1 MKAGV
6 EDYNEEDKK
15 EDKEVD
21 KKEDNEED
29 NEEDKKE
36 DKKEDIPSRFDTVP
50 PMDLHQELLW
60 LHKSFDLFLKRKN

>member
-29 NEEDKKE
+29 KIEDNE
-36 DKKEDIPSRFDTVP
+36 EDIPSRFDTVL

>member
-15 EDKEVD
+15 ED
-21 KKEDNEED
+21 NEED
-29 NEEDKKE
+29 NE
-36 DKKEDIPSRFDTVP
+36 EDIPSRFDTVP

-60 LHKSFDLFLKRKN
+60 LHKSFDLLLKRKN

>member
-29 NEEDKKE
+29 
-36 DKKEDIPSRFDTVP
+36 IPSRFDTVP
-50 PMDLHQELLW
+50 PMDLHQELL
-60 LHKSFDLFLKRKN
+60 

>member
-15 EDKEVD
+15 EET
-21 KKEDNEED
+21 EED

-36 DKKEDIPSRFDTVP
+36 ETEEDKKEDNEEDIPSRFDTVP

-60 LHKSFDLFLKRKN
+60 LHKSFDLLLKRKN

>member
-36 DKKEDIPSRFDTVP
+36 DIPSRFDTVP

-60 LHKSFDLFLKRKN
+60 LHKSFDLLLKRKN

>member
-6 EDYNEEDKK
+6 EGYNEEDKK

-29 NEEDKKE
+29 NEEDKK

-60 LHKSFDLFLKRKN
+60 LHKSFDLLLKRKN

>member
-60 LHKSFDLFLKRKN
+60 LHKSFDLLLKRKN

>member
-6 EDYNEEDKK
+6 EDYNEE
-15 EDKEVD
+15 D

-36 DKKEDIPSRFDTVP
+36 DKKEDNEENIPSRFDTVP
-50 PMDLHQELLW
+50 PMDLHQELL
-60 LHKSFDLFLKRKN
+60 